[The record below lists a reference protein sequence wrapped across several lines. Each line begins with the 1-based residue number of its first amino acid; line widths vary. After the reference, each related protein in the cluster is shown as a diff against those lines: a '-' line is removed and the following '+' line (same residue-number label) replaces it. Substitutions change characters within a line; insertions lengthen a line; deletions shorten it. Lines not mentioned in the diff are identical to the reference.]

1 MSKLIRTLSLEGYL
15 KSQQKDGYA
24 VAICCSAPLSVP
36 TEIVVQAF
44 AESEYFPKDARVNIA
59 TGEFTAPDKMR
70 GMTTA
75 IHSGQL
81 AEDDVAY
88 RVMRI
93 PEFNAFIR
101 TLKA

>member
-1 MSKLIRTLSLEGYL
+1 MSKIIKTLSLEGYL

-24 VAICCSAPLSVP
+24 VALCYSNPFSVP
-36 TEIVVQAF
+36 SEIVVQAF
-44 AESEYFPKDARVNIA
+44 AESEYYPKDARVNVR
-59 TGEFTAPDKMR
+59 TGVLTAPAKMR

-81 AEDDVAY
+81 AEDGVEY

-101 TLKA
+101 TLKS

>member
-36 TEIVVQAF
+36 CEIVAQAF
-44 AESEYFPKDARVNIA
+44 AESEYYPKDARVNIR
-59 TGEFTAPDKMR
+59 TGEFTAPTSMR

-75 IHSGQL
+75 THSGQL
-81 AEDDVAY
+81 AEDGVEY

-101 TLKA
+101 TLKS

>member
-15 KSQQKDGYA
+15 KTQQKDGYA
-24 VAICCSAPLSVP
+24 VAICCTAPLSVP

-44 AESEYFPKDARVNIA
+44 AESEYYPKDARVNIR
-59 TGEFTAPDKMR
+59 TGVLTAPAKMR

-81 AEDDVAY
+81 AEDGVEY

-93 PEFNAFIR
+93 PEFNVFIR
-101 TLKA
+101 TLKS